1 MQRKNNAEFKQPKD
15 SSAPQMAKNH
25 QGDMGMALGKAF
37 CVLCGKEGELTSE
50 RLCTPCFKGRTTLS
64 ILPETIQGFR
74 CPKCMM
80 YLHEKRWGHH
90 PDEEYEEGLVSEA
103 LDVHNDTQALGIGIL
118 REVMDDRNTRL
129 SVQVNGFIG
138 GVEFESIHSTMVRI
152 SNAVCPT
159 CTRKAGNYFEAT
171 VQLRSS
177 GRRLSES
184 ELDALRV
191 TFDDYLGS
199 IGPDPMFFV
208 NTEGNVQ
215 GGYDMVLGNKALAR
229 GWTKHLL
236 GKFGGTS
243 KETNSVVGRKDGED
257 ITRLTISYRKPAFGI
272 GDVVRRKDK
281 FWLIASW
288 QKEGAIISAVDRLQ
302 RTGLTWRD
310 LEKTT
315 VVSRKNEQF
324 VIDVLN
330 RDSSAAEFMDPNDWK
345 VKAVSLPYDDDGVQS
360 SLRIALIAD
369 EWVALPTLAGG
380 GNGE

>member
-1 MQRKNNAEFKQPKD
+1 V
-15 SSAPQMAKNH
+15 AKNH
-25 QGDMGMALGKAF
+25 QEDTGMALGKAF
-37 CVLCGKEGELTSE
+37 CVLCGNEGELTSE
-50 RLCTPCFKGRTTLS
+50 RLCTPCFKDRTTLS

-90 PDEEYEEGLVSEA
+90 PDEEYEEGLVTESIE
-103 LDVHNDTQALGIGIL
+103 VHNDTEALGIGIL

-129 SVQVNGFIG
+129 SVQVSGFIG
-138 GVEFESIHSTMVRI
+138 GLEFESIHSTMVRI

-184 ELDALRV
+184 ELKSLRD
-191 TFDDYLGS
+191 TFDDYLGG
-199 IGPDPMFFV
+199 IDPDPMFFI
-208 NTEGNVQ
+208 NSEGDVQ

-236 GKFGGTS
+236 RNFGGTS

-257 ITRLTISYRKPAFGI
+257 LTRLTISYRKPAFDI
-272 GDVVRRKDK
+272 GDVIRRKDK
-281 FWLIASW
+281 YWLIASW
-288 QKEGAIISAVDRLQ
+288 QKEGAIISAIEQLQ

-310 LEKTT
+310 LEKTN
-315 VVSRKNEQF
+315 VVSRVSEHI
-324 VIDVLN
+324 VIEVLN
-330 RDSSAAEFMDPNDWK
+330 RDSSAAEFMDPSDWK

-380 GNGE
+380 GIGE

>member
-1 MQRKNNAEFKQPKD
+1 
-15 SSAPQMAKNH
+15 
-25 QGDMGMALGKAF
+25 
-37 CVLCGKEGELTSE
+37 
-50 RLCTPCFKGRTTLS
+50 
-64 ILPETIQGFR
+64 
-74 CPKCMM
+74 MM

-90 PDEEYEEGLVSEA
+90 PDEEYEEGLVSES
-103 LDVHNDTQALGIGIL
+103 LEVHNDTQALGIGIL
-118 REVMDDRNTRL
+118 RQVMDDRNTRL
-129 SVQVNGFIG
+129 SVQVSGFINR
-138 GVEFESIHSTMVRI
+138 VEFEQIHSTMVRI

-177 GRRLSES
+177 GRRLSEQ
-184 ELDALRV
+184 ELKAVRT

-199 IGPDPMFFV
+199 IDPDPMFFV
-208 NTEGNVQ
+208 NNEGEVQ
-215 GGYDMVLGNKALAR
+215 GGYDMVLGSKALAR

-236 GKFGGTS
+236 RKFGGTS
-243 KETNSVVGRKDGED
+243 KETNSIVGRKDGED
-257 ITRLTISYRKPAFGI
+257 LTRLTISYRKPAFDI

-281 FWLIASW
+281 YWLIASW
-288 QKEGAIISAVDRLQ
+288 QKEGAIITAVERLQ

-310 LEKTT
+310 LEKTN
-315 VVSRKNEQF
+315 VVSRRSEQV
-324 VIDVLN
+324 VIEILN

-380 GNGE
+380 GDDE

>member
-1 MQRKNNAEFKQPKD
+1 
-15 SSAPQMAKNH
+15 
-25 QGDMGMALGKAF
+25 
-37 CVLCGKEGELTSE
+37 
-50 RLCTPCFKGRTTLS
+50 
-64 ILPETIQGFR
+64 
-74 CPKCMM
+74 M
-80 YLHEKRWGHH
+80 YLHDKRWGHH
-90 PDEEYEEGLVSEA
+90 PDEEYEEGLVSES
-103 LDVHNDTQALGIGIL
+103 LEVHNDTQALGIGIL
-118 REVMDDRNTRL
+118 RQVMDERNTRL
-129 SVQVNGFIG
+129 SVQVSGFIS

-177 GRRLSES
+177 GRRLSEQ
-184 ELDALRV
+184 ELKAVRA

-199 IGPDPMFFV
+199 IDPDPMFFV
-208 NTEGNVQ
+208 NNEGDVQ
-215 GGYDMVLGNKALAR
+215 GGYDMVLGSKALAR

-236 GKFGGTS
+236 RKFGGTS
-243 KETNSVVGRKDGED
+243 KETNSIVGRKDGED
-257 ITRLTISYRKPAFGI
+257 LTRLTISYRKPAFDI

-281 FWLIASW
+281 YWLIASW

-315 VVSRKNEQF
+315 VVSRWHEQF
-324 VIDVLN
+324 MIEVLN

-345 VKAVSLPYDDDGVQS
+345 VKAVSLPYDDDGAQS

-380 GNGE
+380 GSSE

>member
-1 MQRKNNAEFKQPKD
+1 MVTE
-15 SSAPQMAKNH
+15 
-25 QGDMGMALGKAF
+25 
-37 CVLCGKEGELTSE
+37 
-50 RLCTPCFKGRTTLS
+50 S
-64 ILPETIQGFR
+64 IE
-74 CPKCMM
+74 
-80 YLHEKRWGHH
+80 
-90 PDEEYEEGLVSEA
+90 
-103 LDVHNDTQALGIGIL
+103 VHNDTEALGIGIL

-129 SVQVNGFIG
+129 SVQVSGFIG
-138 GVEFESIHSTMVRI
+138 GLEFESIHSTMVRI

-184 ELDALRV
+184 ELKALRD
-191 TFDDYLGS
+191 TFDDYLGG
-199 IGPDPMFFV
+199 IDPDPMFFI
-208 NTEGNVQ
+208 NSEGDVQ

-236 GKFGGTS
+236 RNFGGTS

-257 ITRLTISYRKPAFGI
+257 LTRLTISYRKPAFDI
-272 GDVVRRKDK
+272 GDVIRRKDK
-281 FWLIASW
+281 YWLIASW
-288 QKEGAIISAVDRLQ
+288 QKEGAIISAVERLQ

-310 LEKTT
+310 LEKTN
-315 VVSRKNEQF
+315 VVSRVSEHI
-324 VIDVLN
+324 VIEVLN
-330 RDSSAAEFMDPNDWK
+330 RDSSAAEFMDPSDWK

-380 GNGE
+380 GIGE